1 MVEGE
6 GGSGVCVGEAEA
18 GAADG
23 GTIEGKK
30 SEDDEGEGEG
40 DVDVDADVDEGEAD
54 MAAVGSRDEADDGV
68 GEADTS
74 SPEAAVAHSTS
85 SSTK

>member
-6 GGSGVCVGEAEA
+6 GGSGVCVGEAET

-40 DVDVDADVDEGEAD
+40 DVDVDVAEGEAD
-54 MAAVGSRDEADDGV
+54 MAAVGSRDEADDGA